1 MSNDNTPTPP
11 DGGNTPAPLDG
22 DHRMAAA
29 IHLTGLINLFI
40 WPVGALVQLVLWVMS
55 GKTDKLADVHGRAAV
70 NFNLSVLIY
79 GLVGLLLTFLTAGL
93 FGFVFIPLMLL
104 LALITIWGAIAGT
117 IAAKKGEPYKY
128 PLAITLV

>member
-1 MSNDNTPTPP
+1 VSNDNTPTPP